1 MTNKKLG
8 NDFEKELCEILSEQ
22 GYWCHNFAQNQDGQ
36 PADIIAVKNK
46 RAYLID
52 CKVCFTR
59 KGFDLSRMEE
69 NQDLSME
76 LWRDCNNGEGWF
88 ALKLENRIYMMPHIT
103 VKAYRNKQSAM
114 SPKDIFECGK
124 PLDKWI
130 KLCR

>member
-8 NDFEKELCEILSEQ
+8 NDFEKELCELLSKQ
-22 GYWCHNFAQNQDGQ
+22 GFWCHNFAQNQDGQ
-36 PADIIAVKNK
+36 PAYIIAVKNK

-52 CKVCFTR
+52 CKVCSTR

-76 LWRDCNNGEGWF
+76 LWRDCYNGEGWF
-88 ALKLENRIYMMPHIT
+88 ALKLENRIYMIPHIT
-103 VKAYRNKQSAM
+103 VKAYCNEQSAM
-114 SPKDIFECGK
+114 LPKDIFECGK

-130 KLCR
+130 KSCR